1 MKLRELGLGWTGW
14 EGTSKMAVR
23 ASHPSGVFLGLAL
36 PGAGALRPPTLPLQI
51 NGVASQDMSLAET
64 QQLIERTEG
73 ILTLLILRDHRQFLV
88 NIPDVDSQSDSSQMD
103 GEETR
108 WWSQGQIHSTGT
120 AWSLMHLPSCCCRYL
135 GHRL

>member
-1 MKLRELGLGWTGW
+1 MKLQELGLGWRGW
-14 EGTSKMAVR
+14 EGTRKMAVR
-23 ASHPSGVFLGLAL
+23 ASHPSGVFLGVAF
-36 PGAGALRPPTLPLQI
+36 PGAGAPRPPTLPCQI

-88 NIPDVDSQSDSSQMD
+88 SIPDVDSQSDSSGMD

-108 WWSQGQIHSTGT
+108 GQGQMHSPGA
-120 AWSLMHLPSCCCRYL
+120 AWPLMHLCSCGPRYL
-135 GHRL
+135 RYQL

>member
-1 MKLRELGLGWTGW
+1 MKLQELGLAWRSW
-14 EGTSKMAVR
+14 EGSKKVAVR
-23 ASHPSGVFLGLAL
+23 VSHPRGVFLGVTF

-64 QQLIERTEG
+64 QQLIEQTEG

-103 GEETR
+103 GEGTR
-108 WWSQGQIHSTGT
+108 CWGQGQSHSTGA
-120 AWSLMHLPSCCCRYL
+120 AWPLLHLPSCACRYL
-135 GHRL
+135 RH